1 MTDSNVAFGL
11 LTSLVPLVVMLVL
24 IIVPVALF
32 IWAVKKPSSDL
43 HIGVEKSPDDLWIDG
58 GGR

>member
-32 IWAVKKPSSDL
+32 IWAVKKFTN
-43 HIGVEKSPDDLWIDG
+43 KRKDDKNTKK
-58 GGR
+58 